1 MKLKDC
7 PPPCKNSRKFP
18 LPKISH
24 VMHVYKHEAYRSD
37 NCTPLRQPLSQ
48 SINDRSVSLEM
59 VSFYCAVL
67 SAVSLWR
74 INLSFDRSFSFYR
87 AMLCIRAVY
96 AGMRCL
102 SVCPSVTF
110 ASCAKTNEDIFEI
123 FSPSGS
129 QTILVF
135 SYETACMAI
144 FRREPP
150 NGGVECTWGRQK
162 SRF

>member
-1 MKLKDC
+1 MILTRAISGIPVLKLKSF
-7 PPPCKNSRKFP
+7 PSAQCKNSRKFP

-102 SVCPSVTF
+102 SVCLSVRLSRSRVAPKRMKISSKF
-110 ASCAKTNEDIFEI
+110 FHHR
-123 FSPSGS
+123 
-129 QTILVF
+129 V
-135 SYETACMAI
+135 ETP
-144 FRREPP
+144 F
-150 NGGVECTWGRQK
+150 
-162 SRF
+162 